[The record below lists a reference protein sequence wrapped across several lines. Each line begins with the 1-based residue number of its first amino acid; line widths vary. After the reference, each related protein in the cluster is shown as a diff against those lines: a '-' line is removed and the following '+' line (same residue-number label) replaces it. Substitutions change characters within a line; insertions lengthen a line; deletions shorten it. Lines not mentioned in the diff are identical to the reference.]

1 MMVLKITNFAAQYKE
16 ELIEDKLFFNAYFVD
31 IGGLEG
37 YYGHFEYD
45 AKKKN
50 IKMMMEVFEIK

>member
-16 ELIEDKLFFNAYFVD
+16 ELIEDKLFLMLILWISAVWK
-31 IGGLEG
+31 

-45 AKKKN
+45 AKEAKYKDDE
-50 IKMMMEVFEIK
+50 EVFRN

>member
-1 MMVLKITNFAAQYKE
+1 
-16 ELIEDKLFFNAYFVD
+16 LFFNAYFVD

-45 AKKKN
+45 AKEAKYKDDE
-50 IKMMMEVFEIK
+50 EVFRNSKKILFRK

>member
-1 MMVLKITNFAAQYKE
+1 
-16 ELIEDKLFFNAYFVD
+16 VD

-45 AKKKN
+45 AKEAN
-50 IKMMMEVFEIK
+50 IKMMRKFSKLNQKLILFRK